1 MPARNHLAARV
12 ATANDGNR
20 RSADAATLVLGIETS
35 CDETAAA
42 IVSRDAKGR
51 GAIRSSTVRS
61 QWEKHRAFGGVVPE
75 IAARAHVECL
85 DQMIREALAD
95 AGVAFSDIDAIAAT
109 AGPGLI
115 GGLMVGLVTAKML
128 ALAHGKPLLAVN
140 HLEAHALTVGLTD
153 GLPPPYLLLLVS
165 GGHTQLLAV
174 DDVGSYRRLGSTI
187 DDALGEAF
195 DKTAKLLGLP
205 MPGGPAVEEAA
216 RRGDPR
222 RFALP
227 RPMLGRAE
235 PHFSFAGL
243 KTAVRHAALTVAPLT
258 EQDVCDLC
266 ASFQS
271 AVADSV
277 VDRTRQAMRRAA
289 MEPAA
294 METTDRGLRHLV
306 VAGGVAANEALRA
319 ALTELAATEGYTFH
333 APPLAL
339 CGDNAAMIA
348 WAGAERYVRGH
359 IDGLDAPVRPRWP
372 LDTAAVPALG
382 AGSKGAKA

>member
-1 MPARNHLAARV
+1 MPVQDHP
-12 ATANDGNR
+12 TAHAVTPR
-20 RSADAATLVLGIETS
+20 HEALRDAKASTIVLGIETS

-42 IVSRDAKGR
+42 IVARNAQGHGEIRASR
-51 GAIRSSTVRS
+51 VRS

-85 DQMIREALAD
+85 DQLISEAMVE
-95 AGVAFSDIDAIAAT
+95 AGVTFADIDAIAAT

-115 GGLMVGLVTAKML
+115 GGLMVGLITGKTL

-153 GLPPPYLLLLVS
+153 DLPPPYLLLLVS

-205 MPGGPAVEEAA
+205 MPGGPAVEAA
-216 RRGDPR
+216 ALNGNPR

-243 KTAVRHAALTVAPLT
+243 KTAVRHAALAIAPLT

-266 ASFQS
+266 ASFQA
-271 AVADSV
+271 AVSDSV
-277 VDRTRQAMRRAA
+277 VDRTRQAMRAA
-289 MEPAA
+289 ATVPEAPK
-294 METTDRGLRHLV
+294 LRHLV
-306 VAGGVAANEALRA
+306 VAGGVAANAALRT
-319 ALTELAATEGYTFH
+319 ALMELARREDYTFH

-348 WAGAERYVRGH
+348 WAGAERFARG
-359 IDGLDAPVRPRWP
+359 DQDSFEAPVRPRWP
-372 LDTAAVPALG
+372 LDKDAAPAIG

>member
-1 MPARNHLAARV
+1 MVR
-12 ATANDGNR
+12 TDDGR
-20 RSADAATLVLGIETS
+20 LRKSYAATLVLGIETS

-42 IVSRDAKGR
+42 IVLRNAEGR
-51 GAIRSSTVRS
+51 GEIRSSMVRS
-61 QWEKHRAFGGVVPE
+61 QWERHRAFGGVVPE

-85 DQMIREALAD
+85 DQLICEAMAE
-95 AGVAFSDIDAIAAT
+95 AGVTFADIDAIAAT

-174 DDVGSYRRLGSTI
+174 DDVGGYRRLGSTI

-216 RRGDPR
+216 RKGNPL

-235 PHFSFAGL
+235 PNFSFAGL
-243 KTAVRHAALTVAPLT
+243 KTAVRHAALAIAPLT

-266 ASFQS
+266 ASFQA

-277 VDRTRQAMRRAA
+277 IDRTRQAMRVAA
-289 MEPAA
+289 TRPGI
-294 METTDRGLRHLV
+294 RQLRHLV
-306 VAGGVAANEALRA
+306 VAGGVAANQTLRA
-319 ALTELAATEGYTFH
+319 ALTELAQTEGYTFH

-348 WAGAERYVRGH
+348 WAGAERFARGH
-359 IDGLDAPVRPRWP
+359 VDGLDAPVRPRWP
-372 LDTAAVPALG
+372 LDTDAAPALG